1 MATSNIDERDKK
13 LGHLIHEGLDGKI
26 SLIGFPY
33 AVGAGRDNLY
43 KG

>member
-1 MATSNIDERDKK
+1 MATSNIPERDKK